1 MSEVVVTVKS
11 LQLIL
16 YHSMNSMEYQ
26 SYGVD
31 LSIGVGPGT
40 RVIDSL
46 SLSFAHIHPLIDIFL
61 VSLGKP

>member
-1 MSEVVVTVKS
+1 MSEVVVTVKN

-16 YHSMNSMEYQ
+16 YHSVNSIGYQ

-46 SLSFAHIHPLIDIFL
+46 SLSFAQINPLIDIFL